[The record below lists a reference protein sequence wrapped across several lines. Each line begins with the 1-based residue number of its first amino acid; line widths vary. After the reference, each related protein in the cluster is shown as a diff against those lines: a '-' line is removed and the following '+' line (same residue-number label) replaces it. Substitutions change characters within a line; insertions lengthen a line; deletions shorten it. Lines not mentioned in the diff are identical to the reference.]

1 IVQALR
7 GEPLTLYGAGDQ
19 TRSFCYVDDL
29 VEALIRLMNV
39 ADVHDPVNL
48 GNPGEFT
55 IKQLAEE
62 VVRICGSKSG
72 VRYLPLPEDD
82 PKQRQPDISRAQAL
96 LDWNPTIPLNEGL
109 EKTVAY
115 FRARVESSCEAVV
128 DLH

>member
-1 IVQALR
+1 
-7 GEPLTLYGAGDQ
+7 
-19 TRSFCYVDDL
+19 SFCYVDDL
-29 VEALIRLMNV
+29 VGALIKLMNV

-72 VRYLPLPEDD
+72 GEYLPLPEDD
-82 PKQRQPDISRAQAL
+82 PKQRQPDISRAQKL

-109 EKTVAY
+109 RKTVAY
-115 FRARVESSCEAVV
+115 FKERVENNEETA
-128 DLH
+128 